1 MAHQVN
7 LCCPLFA
14 SYNRS
19 HMPWIL
25 HVQHTQTTR
34 QAKLLPRSGSALRQ
48 SATRWTWQ
56 GTLYAFVVHT
66 VAPSGD
72 QSILLNTDLEAPSKG
87 SLIWWHSVSGS
98 LKAPLATMAPNA
110 ASRTSSSIC
119 QSWVLHT
126 MSLLSSPT
134 LLTNCSRGAKPQS
147 APQLAGH
154 VSTTRDRAQTA
165 SSACYRVNGIPRHS
179 LHPAIMALE
188 CGLRASNQSFASS
201 DGAGGDAPHHDA
213 AINAACHQL

>member
-1 MAHQVN
+1 
-7 LCCPLFA
+7 
-14 SYNRS
+14 
-19 HMPWIL
+19 MPWIL

-98 LKAPLATMAPNA
+98 L
-110 ASRTSSSIC
+110 S
-119 QSWVLHT
+119 V
-126 MSLLSSPT
+126 LLSKH
-134 LLTNCSRGAKPQS
+134 GAKCCESHLFFNLPVMG
-147 APQLAGH
+147 PPHNEL
-154 VSTTRDRAQTA
+154 VVVPDTA
-165 SSACYRVNGIPRHS
+165 HKLQQGRK
-179 LHPAIMALE
+179 
-188 CGLRASNQSFASS
+188 
-201 DGAGGDAPHHDA
+201 A
-213 AINAACHQL
+213 AIRTTVCGACEYNEG